1 MERSESGKRQF
12 SPRTQAWISL
22 IGFLVAVVV
31 AGTLPVLPQLV
42 VLFTAGLGFGVFRL
56 LQRCPSC
63 EKRVAR
69 TTINLGVGTLP
80 IYMPLPPKNC
90 EHCGHD
96 LR

>member
-1 MERSESGKRQF
+1 MENSGPQRKQL
-12 SPRTQAWISL
+12 SPRTQAWVGL

-31 AGTLPVLPQLV
+31 AGTLPVGPQLV
-42 VLFTAGLGFGVFRL
+42 VLFAAGLGFGVFRL

-69 TTINLGVGTLP
+69 TTIKLGAGTLP
-80 IYMPLPPKNC
+80 IYMPLPPKKC